1 MDYIAD
7 DSPTDV
13 EYSIRPGPP
22 HVHKHMLRS
31 RISTCES
38 TRQTNYQHPV
48 RHKQFSATKRLKTFS
63 LTTAEIRAAKM
74 RPSGGGEIRPTLAD
88 FYVFLFLLFFCKFC
102 NFQKSEGSGH
112 AGTRIAAVPEAAK
125 FVLPLRILKKLKF

>member
-74 RPSGGGEIRPTLAD
+74 RPSGGDQIPDYIYG
-88 FYVFLFLLFFCKFC
+88 K
-102 NFQKSEGSGH
+102 
-112 AGTRIAAVPEAAK
+112 
-125 FVLPLRILKKLKF
+125 